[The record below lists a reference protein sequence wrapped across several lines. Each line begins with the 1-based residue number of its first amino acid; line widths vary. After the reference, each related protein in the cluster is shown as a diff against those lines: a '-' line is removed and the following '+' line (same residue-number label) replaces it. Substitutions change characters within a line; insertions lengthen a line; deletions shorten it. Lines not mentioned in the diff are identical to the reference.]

1 MKEFAVLL
9 LLSCRQYSRALDLL
23 SDSIYTELN
32 YFFLELCLENQLVT
46 VCEDIATDLEE
57 TEEASD
63 EKSTR
68 SVFRHSG
75 KNSTVISSALETKI
89 KNNYEKL
96 QVF

>member
-9 LLSCRQYSRALDLL
+9 LLSCRQYSRALHLL

-32 YFFLELCLENQLVT
+32 YFFLELCLENKLLT
-46 VCEDIATDLEE
+46 VCEDIATELEE
-57 TEEASD
+57 TEEEND
-63 EKSTR
+63 EKSTL

-75 KNSTVISSALETKI
+75 KNSTVISAALEAKI
-89 KNNYEKL
+89 KNNYGKL